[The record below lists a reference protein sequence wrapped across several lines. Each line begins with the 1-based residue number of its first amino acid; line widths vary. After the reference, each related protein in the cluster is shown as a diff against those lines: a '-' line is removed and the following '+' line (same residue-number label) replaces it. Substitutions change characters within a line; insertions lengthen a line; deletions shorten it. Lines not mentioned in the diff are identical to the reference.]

1 MGLRALLSDD
11 SDPGCRCQPRFEDD
25 RLVVD
30 AGSCDGSGRL
40 EREPDCRAT
49 VISAL
54 AERDA
59 EVVLTRAAGVERA
72 YTGAARALLVA
83 AGRFVDAMG
92 VHDDRLAAR
101 ARRDPLGAAREATG
115 RADPT
120 AAVAA
125 ETGLAELAAATGDT
139 RAALAPVEGLVVS
152 RWRVD
157 RSVPDAALEEVR
169 DLETGGTVRHYRGE
183 EGWTYHLDPVDQQL
197 CDDAAAIL
205 AAAAE
210 RVAST
215 AADGGTPRDEVEAA
229 AEGAAGKTVEQ
240 VVAVLEKHTRGYGLL
255 SELFADPA
263 VSDVYVTAPAT
274 ANPVRVVADGRAMR
288 TNIQLTDAGVD
299 ALASRFR
306 RESGR
311 AFSRATPTL
320 DAAVEVNGRQ
330 IRVAGLRPPASDGLA
345 FAFRA
350 HDDDTWQLGD
360 LVENGTVPPETAAFL
375 WLCVERGRSVLL
387 AGARGAGKTTMLGAL
402 LWELPADVRTV
413 TIEDTPELP
422 VSELQATGRDVQRLR
437 TGADGGEIPPPEAL
451 RTALRLGDGA
461 LVVGEVR
468 GEEASVLYEAM
479 RVGATSE
486 AVLGTVH
493 GDGATAVYERVV
505 EDLGVAPAAFGAT
518 DLVVTLEAAAG
529 GRRVSQVEEVT
540 GEDPPEF
547 ESLYAVDGEEL
558 SSTGR
563 IERGNSR
570 LVAALARP
578 GEAYEDVVAS
588 LEDRTERVSERV
600 AGVAGSRPWD

>member
-1 MGLRALLSDD
+1 MGLRSLLSDEG
-11 SDPGCRCQPRFEDD
+11 DPACGCRPRSEGD

-30 AGSCDGSGRL
+30 AGGCDGSGRL

-49 VISAL
+49 VVSAL
-54 AERDA
+54 AERDV
-59 EVVLTRAAGVERA
+59 EVVLTRATGVERA
-72 YTGAARALLVA
+72 YTGQAGALLVA
-83 AGRFVDAMG
+83 AGRFVGAVG
-92 VHDDRLAAR
+92 IHDSRLAAR

-115 RADPT
+115 RADAT
-120 AAVAA
+120 ADVAA
-125 ETGLAELAAATGDT
+125 ETGLAELAAAVGGT
-139 RAALAPVEGLVVS
+139 RAALAPVEGLTVS

-157 RSVPDAALEEVR
+157 PAVPDAALEEVTC
-169 DLETGGTVRHYRGE
+169 LETGGTVRHYRGE
-183 EGWTYHLDPVDQQL
+183 GGWTYHLDPVDQQL
-197 CDDAAAIL
+197 GDDAAATL

-215 AADGGTPRDEVEAA
+215 AADEWAPREAVA
-229 AEGAAGKTVEQ
+229 AVADGVPGETERVA
-240 VVAVLEKHTRGYGLL
+240 AVLEKHTRGYGLL
-255 SELFADPA
+255 ETLFADPA
-263 VSDVYVTAPAT
+263 VSDVYVTAPA
-274 ANPVRVVADGRAMR
+274 AENPVRVVADGQAMR
-288 TNIQLTDAGVD
+288 TNLRLTDPGVG

-311 AFSRATPTL
+311 AFSRAAPTL
-320 DAAVEVNGRQ
+320 DAAVDVGGRQ
-330 IRVAGLRPPASDGLA
+330 VRVAGLRPPASDGLA

-350 HDDDTWQLGD
+350 HDPDVWRLPD
-360 LVENGTVPPETAAFL
+360 LVANGTVTPGAAAL
-375 WLCVERGRSVLL
+375 LSLCVERGRSMLL
-387 AGARGAGKTTMLGAL
+387 AGARGAGKTTTLGAL
-402 LWELPADVRTV
+402 LWELPADVRAV

-422 VSELQATGRDVQRLR
+422 VSELQAAGRDIQPLR
-437 TGADGGEIPPPEAL
+437 TGTDGGEISPPEAL

-493 GDGATAVYERVV
+493 GDGAAAVYERVV

-518 DLVVTLEAAAG
+518 DLVVTLEATAG
-529 GRRVSQVEEVT
+529 GRQVSRVEEVVG
-540 GEDPPEF
+540 GESPAF
-547 ESLYAVDGEEL
+547 ESLYAVDERVL

-578 GEAYEDVVAS
+578 GETYTDVRAHFEERTD
-588 LEDRTERVSERV
+588 LFADRTT
-600 AGVAGSRPWD
+600 GLDGSHPWD

>member
-1 MGLRALLSDD
+1 MGLRALLSDED
-11 SDPGCRCQPRFEDD
+11 DPGCGCQPRFEGG

-40 EREPDCRAT
+40 ERAPGCRAT
-49 VISAL
+49 VIAAL
-54 AERDA
+54 NGRDA
-59 EVVLTRAAGVERA
+59 ETILTRAAGVERA
-72 YTGAARALLVA
+72 YTAGAAALLVA
-83 AGRFVDAMG
+83 AGRFVDAVR

-101 ARRDPLGAAREATG
+101 AQADPLGAAREATG
-115 RADPT
+115 RADAT
-120 AAVAA
+120 ATVAA
-125 ETGLAELAAATGDT
+125 ETGLAELAAAVRDT
-139 RAALAPVEGLVVS
+139 EAALAPVEGLTVS

-157 RSVPDAALEEVR
+157 REVPDAALDAVR
-169 DLETGGTVRHYRGE
+169 ELETGGTVRRYRGE
-183 EGWTYHLDPVDQQL
+183 ETRRYHLDPVDHQL
-197 CDDAAAIL
+197 DEDETALL

-210 RVAST
+210 RVASA
-215 AADGGTPRDEVEAA
+215 AADSTTPRDAVTAA
-229 AEGAAGKTVEQ
+229 LDGPPGETVER

-255 SELFADPA
+255 SELFSDPA

-274 ANPVRVVADGRAMR
+274 ANPVRVVAGGQAMR
-288 TNIQLTDAGVD
+288 TNLRLTDHGVD

-311 AFSRATPTL
+311 AFSRAAPTL
-320 DAAVEVNGRQ
+320 DAAVEVGGRQ
-330 IRVAGLRPPASDGLA
+330 VRVAGLRPPASDGLA

-350 HDDDTWQLGD
+350 HDRDIWQLGD
-360 LVENGTVPPETAAFL
+360 LVDNGTVTPEAAAL
-375 WLCVERGRSVLL
+375 LSLCVERGRSVLL
-387 AGARGAGKTTMLGAL
+387 AGARGAGKTTTLGAL

-422 VSELQATGRDVQRLR
+422 VSALQAAGRDVQRLR
-437 TGADGGEIPPPEAL
+437 TGSDGGEIPPPEAL

-461 LVVGEVR
+461 LVIGEVR
-468 GEEASVLYEAM
+468 GGEASVLYEAM

-518 DLVVTLEAAAG
+518 DLVVTLEDTAN

-540 GEDPPEF
+540 GRDPPAF
-547 ESLYAVDGEEL
+547 ESLYAVDGRGL

-570 LVAALARP
+570 LVAGLARP
-578 GEAYEDVVAS
+578 GETYEDVS
-588 LEDRTERVSERV
+588 NRIQEHTERISGRAVD
-600 AGVAGSRPWD
+600 AAGSRPWD